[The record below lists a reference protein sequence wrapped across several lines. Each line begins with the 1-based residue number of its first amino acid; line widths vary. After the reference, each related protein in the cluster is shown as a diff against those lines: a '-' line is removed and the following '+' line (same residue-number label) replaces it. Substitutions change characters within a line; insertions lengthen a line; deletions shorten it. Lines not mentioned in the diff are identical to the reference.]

1 MPTPA
6 RSVRWLVPVVLLI
19 AWLGIGGG
27 LGPYA
32 GKLGEVATNDQAAF
46 LPQNAESTQVIDAQK
61 AFQQNETLPV
71 ILVWTSA
78 EKDTPVDDGQRE
90 AATGALASLAG
101 SDGVVGTPSPA
112 LPSKDGLALQGIVQ
126 LSPDL
131 GDELPAVLE
140 EVDKA
145 GASVS
150 GTTVQL
156 AGPAASQADLSDAF
170 AGIDGLLLGVAL
182 ITVLVILL
190 LVYRSVLLPFVI
202 ILGAVFA
209 LGLSCAI
216 VYVLADHDIVRVD
229 GQVQGIL
236 SILVIGAATDYA
248 LLLTARFR
256 EELAVHGDRF
266 AAMRVALRES
276 FGPITA
282 SAATVAAGL
291 LALLLS
297 DLTNN
302 RALGPVGAIGI
313 VCSVLSALTFLPAAL
328 VLLGRTA
335 YWPAKPKPA
344 DDKVTG
350 GHGIW
355 HKVAALVDRA
365 PRRVWAITLAA
376 LIACAAFAPTLTSKG
391 VPLDEIFVNDAPS
404 VAAQQT
410 LSEHFPGGS
419 GNPAVIIASSDRLP
433 EVTGA
438 AERDRRGRLRRTGER
453 ERPAGRRT
461 LVVDGKVRID
471 ATLEDAADSDG
482 AKETVAALRTA
493 VHAVPGSD
501 ALVGGY
507 TAQQYDTQRTAEDDR
522 TLIVPVV
529 LAIILVILVF
539 LLRSLLMPVLLVA
552 TVALNFLAT
561 LGISSLVFTHVFGFS
576 GTDSSV
582 PLYGFVFLVALGVD
596 YNIFLMS
603 RVREESLR
611 HGTREGILR
620 GLTTTGGVITSAGV
634 VLAATFAAL
643 GVIPLAFLLQIAFIV
658 AFGVLLDTLVV
669 RSLLVPA
676 LVRDI
681 GAEGVVAGG
690 AEPREVLR
698 TREEVSR
705 APQCVPGRP
714 ARVPVGGE
722 RPDHEDVQGDD
733 DHRPEGRVRQ
743 EEEVREE
750 VQGGEDDAGH
760 PRPARPLEHS
770 RPGDGDTDAEH
781 QVDPAPAGEADPVDV
796 LADIAVDVPVGQGRD
811 ALQGRDDALAEHQ
824 DPGEEHAA
832 GHPEAVRVGRGSAP
846 DRTVAALPRRLA
858 LTWPRP
864 GPCPKPAGPAGS
876 VGSAARDGSGAREGS
891 SLIRTSPAADPPAP
905 SPACR
910 PPRRPRPRCR
920 RRPARPSRGG
930 RRHGRW
936 RGPRSSARGRPDRW
950 PRR

>member
-61 AFQQNETLPV
+61 AFQQNETLPL
-71 ILVWTSA
+71 ILVWTST
-78 EKDTPVDDGQRE
+78 EKDAPVNDEQRE

-101 SDGVVGTPSPA
+101 NEGIVGTPSPA

-126 LSPDL
+126 LSPGL
-131 GDELPAVLE
+131 GDELPTVLE

-355 HKVAALVDRA
+355 HRVAALVDRA
-365 PRRVWAITLAA
+365 PRKVWAITLAA

-419 GNPAVIIASSDRLP
+419 GNPAVIIASADRLS
-433 EVTGA
+433 EVTEA
-438 AERDRRGRLRRTGER
+438 AERTDGVASAASVSASGRPGGE
-453 ERPAGRRT
+453 P

-522 TLIVPVV
+522 MLIVPVV

-681 GAEGVVAGG
+681 GPKAWWPG
-690 AEPREVLR
+690 ALSRE
-698 TREEVSR
+698 R
-705 APQCVPGRP
+705 A
-714 ARVPVGGE
+714 
-722 RPDHEDVQGDD
+722 
-733 DHRPEGRVRQ
+733 
-743 EEEVREE
+743 
-750 VQGGEDDAGH
+750 
-760 PRPARPLEHS
+760 
-770 RPGDGDTDAEH
+770 
-781 QVDPAPAGEADPVDV
+781 
-796 LADIAVDVPVGQGRD
+796 
-811 ALQGRDDALAEHQ
+811 
-824 DPGEEHAA
+824 
-832 GHPEAVRVGRGSAP
+832 
-846 DRTVAALPRRLA
+846 
-858 LTWPRP
+858 
-864 GPCPKPAGPAGS
+864 
-876 VGSAARDGSGAREGS
+876 
-891 SLIRTSPAADPPAP
+891 
-905 SPACR
+905 
-910 PPRRPRPRCR
+910 
-920 RRPARPSRGG
+920 
-930 RRHGRW
+930 
-936 RGPRSSARGRPDRW
+936 
-950 PRR
+950 

>member
-46 LPQNAESTQVIDAQK
+46 LPQNAESTQVIEAQK

-71 ILVWTSA
+71 ILVWTSERTDA
-78 EKDTPVDDGQRE
+78 PVNDEQRE

-101 SDGVVGTPSPA
+101 DEGVVGTPSPA
-112 LPSKDGLALQGIVQ
+112 LPSEDGLALQGIVQ

-140 EVDKA
+140 EVDRA

-182 ITVLVILL
+182 ITVLIILL

-209 LGLSCAI
+209 LGLACAI

-256 EELAVHGDRF
+256 EELGAHGDRF

-328 VLLGRTA
+328 VLLGRAA

-344 DDKVTG
+344 DEQVSG
-350 GHGIW
+350 GNGVW

-365 PRRVWAITLAA
+365 PRKVWAITLAA

-404 VAAQQT
+404 VAAQET
-410 LSEHFPGGS
+410 LGEHFPGGS
-419 GNPAVIIASSDRLP
+419 GNPAVIIAAAGRLS
-433 EVTGA
+433 EVTEA
-438 AERDRRGRLRRTGER
+438 AERTDGVASAAPVSAGGRPGGE
-453 ERPAGRRT
+453 P

-471 ATLEDAADSDG
+471 ATLQDAADSDG

-643 GVIPLAFLLQIAFIV
+643 GVIPLAFLVQIAFIV

-681 GAEGVVAGG
+681 GPKAWWPG
-690 AEPREVLR
+690 ALSRE
-698 TREEVSR
+698 
-705 APQCVPGRP
+705 
-714 ARVPVGGE
+714 
-722 RPDHEDVQGDD
+722 
-733 DHRPEGRVRQ
+733 
-743 EEEVREE
+743 
-750 VQGGEDDAGH
+750 
-760 PRPARPLEHS
+760 
-770 RPGDGDTDAEH
+770 
-781 QVDPAPAGEADPVDV
+781 
-796 LADIAVDVPVGQGRD
+796 
-811 ALQGRDDALAEHQ
+811 
-824 DPGEEHAA
+824 
-832 GHPEAVRVGRGSAP
+832 
-846 DRTVAALPRRLA
+846 
-858 LTWPRP
+858 
-864 GPCPKPAGPAGS
+864 
-876 VGSAARDGSGAREGS
+876 
-891 SLIRTSPAADPPAP
+891 
-905 SPACR
+905 
-910 PPRRPRPRCR
+910 
-920 RRPARPSRGG
+920 
-930 RRHGRW
+930 
-936 RGPRSSARGRPDRW
+936 RS
-950 PRR
+950 

>member
-1 MPTPA
+1 MSTPA
-6 RSVRWLVPVVLLI
+6 RSIRWLIPVVLLI
-19 AWLGIGGG
+19 AWLGVGGG

-61 AFQQNETLPV
+61 AFQQNETLPAIV
-71 ILVWTSA
+71 VWTSA
-78 EKDTPVDDGQRE
+78 EKDAPVSDEQRK

-101 SDGVVGTPSPA
+101 SDGVVGAPSPA
-112 LPSKDGLALQGIVQ
+112 LPSDDGLALQGIVQ
-126 LSPDL
+126 LSPAL
-131 GDELPAVLE
+131 GDELPTVLE
-140 EVDKA
+140 RIQEA
-145 GASVS
+145 GTSVP
-150 GTTVQL
+150 GTAVQL
-156 AGPAASQADLSDAF
+156 AGPAASQADLSEAF

-209 LGLSCAI
+209 LSLSCAI

-256 EELAVHGDRF
+256 EELAVRGDRF
-266 AAMRVALRES
+266 AAMRIALRES

-328 VLLGRTA
+328 VLLGRKA

-344 DDKVTG
+344 ADRLSG

-355 HKVAALVDRA
+355 HRVAALVDRA
-365 PRRVWAITLAA
+365 PRKVWAITLAA

-404 VAAQQT
+404 VAAQET

-419 GNPAVIIASSDRLP
+419 GNPVVIISSADRLA
-433 EVTGA
+433 EVSEA
-438 AERDRRGRLRRTGER
+438 
-453 ERPAGRRT
+453 AGRTDGVASVAPVSASGRPGGEP
-461 LVVDGKVRID
+461 LVVDGKVRVD
-471 ATLEDAADSDG
+471 ATLKDAADSDG

-522 TLIVPVV
+522 MLIVPVV

-539 LLRSLLMPVLLVA
+539 LLRSLVMPVLLVA

-681 GAEGVVAGG
+681 GPKAWWPG
-690 AEPREVLR
+690 ALSRE
-698 TREEVSR
+698 
-705 APQCVPGRP
+705 
-714 ARVPVGGE
+714 
-722 RPDHEDVQGDD
+722 
-733 DHRPEGRVRQ
+733 
-743 EEEVREE
+743 
-750 VQGGEDDAGH
+750 GEDGQRGTAAEAG
-760 PRPARPLEHS
+760 
-770 RPGDGDTDAEH
+770 
-781 QVDPAPAGEADPVDV
+781 
-796 LADIAVDVPVGQGRD
+796 
-811 ALQGRDDALAEHQ
+811 
-824 DPGEEHAA
+824 
-832 GHPEAVRVGRGSAP
+832 
-846 DRTVAALPRRLA
+846 
-858 LTWPRP
+858 
-864 GPCPKPAGPAGS
+864 AGS
-876 VGSAARDGSGAREGS
+876 R
-891 SLIRTSPAADPPAP
+891 
-905 SPACR
+905 
-910 PPRRPRPRCR
+910 
-920 RRPARPSRGG
+920 
-930 RRHGRW
+930 
-936 RGPRSSARGRPDRW
+936 
-950 PRR
+950 

>member
-46 LPQNAESTQVIDAQK
+46 LPQNAESTQVIEAQK

-71 ILVWTSA
+71 ILVWTSERTDA
-78 EKDTPVDDGQRE
+78 PVNDEQRE

-101 SDGVVGTPSPA
+101 DEGVVGTPSPA
-112 LPSKDGLALQGIVQ
+112 LPSEDGLALQGIVQ

-140 EVDKA
+140 EVDRA

-182 ITVLVILL
+182 ITVLIILL

-209 LGLSCAI
+209 LGLACAI

-256 EELAVHGDRF
+256 EELGVHGDRF

-328 VLLGRTA
+328 VLLGRAA

-344 DDKVTG
+344 DEQVSG
-350 GHGIW
+350 GNGIW

-365 PRRVWAITLAA
+365 PRKVWAITLAA

-404 VAAQQT
+404 VAAQET
-410 LSEHFPGGS
+410 LGEHFPGGS
-419 GNPAVIIASSDRLP
+419 GNPAVIIAAADRLS
-433 EVTGA
+433 EVTEA
-438 AERDRRGRLRRTGER
+438 AERTDGVASAAPVSAGGRPGGE
-453 ERPAGRRT
+453 P

-471 ATLEDAADSDG
+471 ATLQDAADSDG

-643 GVIPLAFLLQIAFIV
+643 GVIPLAFLVQIAFIV

-681 GAEGVVAGG
+681 GPKAWWPG
-690 AEPREVLR
+690 ALSRE
-698 TREEVSR
+698 
-705 APQCVPGRP
+705 
-714 ARVPVGGE
+714 
-722 RPDHEDVQGDD
+722 
-733 DHRPEGRVRQ
+733 
-743 EEEVREE
+743 
-750 VQGGEDDAGH
+750 
-760 PRPARPLEHS
+760 
-770 RPGDGDTDAEH
+770 
-781 QVDPAPAGEADPVDV
+781 
-796 LADIAVDVPVGQGRD
+796 
-811 ALQGRDDALAEHQ
+811 
-824 DPGEEHAA
+824 
-832 GHPEAVRVGRGSAP
+832 
-846 DRTVAALPRRLA
+846 
-858 LTWPRP
+858 
-864 GPCPKPAGPAGS
+864 
-876 VGSAARDGSGAREGS
+876 
-891 SLIRTSPAADPPAP
+891 
-905 SPACR
+905 
-910 PPRRPRPRCR
+910 
-920 RRPARPSRGG
+920 
-930 RRHGRW
+930 
-936 RGPRSSARGRPDRW
+936 RS
-950 PRR
+950 

>member
-1 MPTPA
+1 MFTPA
-6 RSVRWLVPVVLLI
+6 RSARWLIPVVLLI

-61 AFQQNETLPV
+61 AFQRNETLPV
-71 ILVWTSA
+71 ILVWTS
-78 EKDTPVDDGQRE
+78 KDAGAPVSDAQRE

-101 SDGVVGTPSPA
+101 TEGVVGKASPA
-112 LPSKDGLALQGIVQ
+112 LPSEDGLALQGIVQ
-126 LSPDL
+126 LSPYL
-131 GDELPAVLE
+131 GDELPTVLE
-140 EVDKA
+140 EVEKA
-145 GASVS
+145 GADVPDA
-150 GTTVQL
+150 TVQL

-190 LVYRSVLLPFVI
+190 LVYRSVLLPFLI

-209 LGLSCAI
+209 LGLACAI

-282 SAATVAAGL
+282 SAATVAVGL

-335 YWPAKPKPA
+335 YWPAKPKQA
-344 DDKVTG
+344 QDGTG

-355 HKVAALVDRA
+355 SKVAALVDRA
-365 PRRVWAITLAA
+365 PRKVWAITLAF

-404 VAAQQT
+404 VAAQET
-410 LSEHFPGGS
+410 LGEHFPGGS
-419 GNPAVIIASSDRLP
+419 GNPAVIIAAAGKLT
-433 EVTGA
+433 EVSEA
-438 AERDRRGRLRRTGER
+438 AARTDGVASVAPVSESGRPGGGE
-453 ERPAGRRT
+453 P

-471 ATLEDAADSDG
+471 ATLKDAADSDN
-482 AKETVAALRTA
+482 AKETVAALRDA

-522 TLIVPVV
+522 MLIVPVV

-643 GVIPLAFLLQIAFIV
+643 GVIPLAFLVQIAFIV

-681 GAEGVVAGG
+681 GPKSWWPGALSRESTDGQRGAESGAGG
-690 AEPREVLR
+690 R
-698 TREEVSR
+698 
-705 APQCVPGRP
+705 
-714 ARVPVGGE
+714 
-722 RPDHEDVQGDD
+722 
-733 DHRPEGRVRQ
+733 
-743 EEEVREE
+743 
-750 VQGGEDDAGH
+750 
-760 PRPARPLEHS
+760 
-770 RPGDGDTDAEH
+770 
-781 QVDPAPAGEADPVDV
+781 
-796 LADIAVDVPVGQGRD
+796 
-811 ALQGRDDALAEHQ
+811 
-824 DPGEEHAA
+824 
-832 GHPEAVRVGRGSAP
+832 
-846 DRTVAALPRRLA
+846 
-858 LTWPRP
+858 
-864 GPCPKPAGPAGS
+864 
-876 VGSAARDGSGAREGS
+876 
-891 SLIRTSPAADPPAP
+891 
-905 SPACR
+905 
-910 PPRRPRPRCR
+910 
-920 RRPARPSRGG
+920 
-930 RRHGRW
+930 
-936 RGPRSSARGRPDRW
+936 
-950 PRR
+950 